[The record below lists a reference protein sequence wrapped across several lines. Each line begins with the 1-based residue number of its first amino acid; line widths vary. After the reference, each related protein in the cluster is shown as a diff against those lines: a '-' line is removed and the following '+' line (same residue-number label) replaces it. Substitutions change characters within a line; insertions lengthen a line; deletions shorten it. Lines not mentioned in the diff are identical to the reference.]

1 MNKKCINTI
10 ELFYK
15 KKLDEEK
22 SFLKNF
28 EILFII
34 IIYTQILCKIKK
46 NTFFKNVFFS
56 LNYRLNLKIHFC
68 LKILVII
75 IHGKL

>member
-1 MNKKCINTI
+1 MN
-10 ELFYK
+10 K

-28 EILFII
+28 KILFII

-46 NTFFKNVFFS
+46 NF
-56 LNYRLNLKIHFC
+56 LKKYIF
-68 LKILVII
+68 
-75 IHGKL
+75 